1 MNNSLQRK
9 NRSAVSEFEEPV
21 APQAPVGA
29 VGFLAAE
36 KEAKQMEIAMI
47 TAKRFPRD
55 YTEVEI
61 KVEKACSRERLAA
74 AAEYSFPRAGETIT
88 GASVRLMEVIAQC
101 YGNVEFGVS
110 EIQRYTDYSEGEAFA
125 WDFENNIRVSR
136 RFTVPH
142 YRDTKSGRKRVTE
155 DRDIREIVFNFG
167 SRNMRA
173 CIERVIPRDLVDLA
187 LEKCRETLNGDGKG
201 LADRI
206 KKCKKAFEAY
216 EIDALLLE
224 RIIGEKCDRWNAG
237 HLRLAIQ
244 YFNALKDGET
254 TKQALVDGVVKT
266 IGKAQIDELSGIIG
280 ASQARI
286 DALKALGYE
295 LGEIKNIPAVDYD
308 KIKTTIS
315 NIQESSNS
323 TKGEQKVVKQREN
336 NVSGEESSANDEEE
350 FDENNFFGDTDGAEG

>member
-9 NRSAVSEFEEPV
+9 NQAPVSEFEEPV

-55 YTEVEI
+55 YTEVEM

-74 AAEYSFPRAGETIT
+74 AAEYSFPRAGETVT

-101 YGNVEFGVS
+101 YGNVEFAVS
-110 EIQRYTDYSEGEAFA
+110 EIQRYADYSEGEAFA

-142 YRDTKSGRKRVTE
+142 YRDTKQGRKRVTE
-155 DRDIREIVFNFG
+155 DRDIREVVFNYG

-187 LEKCRETLNGDGKG
+187 LEKCRETLNCDGKG

-237 HLRLAIQ
+237 HLRLATQ

-266 IGKAQIDELSGIIG
+266 IGKAQIDELSGMIG
-280 ASQARI
+280 TNQARI

-295 LGEIKNIPAVDYD
+295 LGEIKKIPAVDYD

-315 NIQESSNS
+315 NIQGGSAPQ
-323 TKGEQKVVKQREN
+323 KGGQKAGKKGSPEPKEAVDET
-336 NVSGEESSANDEEE
+336 GDEEAEE
-350 FDENNFFGDTDGAEG
+350 FDEEGFFGESEA

>member
-1 MNNSLQRK
+1 MNNSLQRR
-9 NRSAVSEFEEPV
+9 NQAAATEFEEP
-21 APQAPVGA
+21 ATPPASVGA
-29 VGFLAAE
+29 VAFLAAE

-55 YTEVEI
+55 YTEVEM
-61 KVEKACSRERLAA
+61 KVERACSRERLAA

-110 EIQRYTDYSEGEAFA
+110 EIQRYADYSECEAFA

-136 RFTVPH
+136 RFNVPH
-142 YRDTKSGRKRVTE
+142 YRDTKQGRKRVTD
-155 DRDIREIVFNFG
+155 DRDIREVVFNYG

-187 LEKCRETLNGDGKG
+187 LEKCRVTLNDDGKV

-216 EIDALLLE
+216 EIDAILLE

-237 HLRLAIQ
+237 HLRRAIQ

-254 TKQALVDGVVKT
+254 TKQALVEGVVKT
-266 IGKAQIDELSGIIG
+266 IGKAQIDELSGMIG
-280 ASQARI
+280 TNQARI
-286 DALKALGYE
+286 DALNALGYE

-315 NIQESSNS
+315 NIQGGGTSPKGGQKAGKKGAPES
-323 TKGEQKVVKQREN
+323 KEPGDKA
-336 NVSGEESSANDEEE
+336 GEEAEE
-350 FDENNFFGDTDGAEG
+350 FDEDGFFDSSEG